1 MIVGITGGIGSGKTT
16 IAEHFKSLGVPVYHA
31 DDEAKALMLQDPI
44 RSQLIGLFGDD
55 VYKDSYLNKDLIR
68 SSIFTDDS
76 LRNRVNEIVHPQVAQ
91 HFKLW
96 YTDQNAPYVLKEAA
110 IIFEAGLTKQYD
122 VIITVVAD
130 RLERLKRVLS
140 RPGVTQTDIE
150 AIMEKQWPD
159 EEKIKHSDFVIYN
172 NTLEEAYRQV
182 KIIHSELLKKLET
195 S

>member
-16 IAEHFKSLGVPVYHA
+16 IAEHFKSLGVPVYNA

-44 RSQLIGLFGDD
+44 RSQLIGLFGDE
-55 VYKDSYLNKDLIR
+55 VYKDGQLNKDLIR

-91 HFKLW
+91 HFKSW
-96 YTDQNAPYVLKEAA
+96 YTAQNAPYVLKEAA
-110 IIFEAGLTKQYD
+110 IIFEADLTKQYD
-122 VIITVVAD
+122 AIITVVAD
-130 RLERLKRVLS
+130 KLERLKRVLS

-159 EEKIKHSDFVIYN
+159 EDKIKHSDFVIYN
-172 NTLEEAYRQV
+172 NSLEEAYKQA